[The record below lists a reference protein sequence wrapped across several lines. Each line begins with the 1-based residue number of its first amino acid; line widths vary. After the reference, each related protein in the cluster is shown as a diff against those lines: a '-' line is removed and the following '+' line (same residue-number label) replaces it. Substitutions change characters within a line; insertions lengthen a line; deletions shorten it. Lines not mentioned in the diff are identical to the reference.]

1 MRRVMWPREIKVE
14 VMSWRGFL
22 ADWMWSMKE
31 SEDDTE
37 DFEGLS
43 RRKDGIAIAKRR
55 LQKKQVEGK
64 IRKAKG
70 NTGKK
75 AHTIW
80 MIFNFLSLQNE
91 EKTYFI
97 KALLRIT
104 WVNVVKCL
112 AQALIHGRIL
122 EMLPLYKYQ
131 LHTYP
136 LCPLGVKQ
144 NHCFRGISL
153 TRIKGSGR
161 QERTWNKNIRN
172 EVRRGLIKFTCDSSF
187 SSVLLPQGDKLKYR
201 NLGNEFEI
209 WKICNKTEKKS
220 TI

>member
-1 MRRVMWPREIKVE
+1 
-14 VMSWRGFL
+14 
-22 ADWMWSMKE
+22 
-31 SEDDTE
+31 
-37 DFEGLS
+37 
-43 RRKDGIAIAKRR
+43 
-55 LQKKQVEGK
+55 
-64 IRKAKG
+64 
-70 NTGKK
+70 
-75 AHTIW
+75 

-97 KALLRIT
+97 KAFLRIT

-172 EVRRGLIKFTCDSSF
+172 EVRRDLIKFTCDSSF
-187 SSVLLPQGDKLKYR
+187 SSVLLPQGDKLKYQ
-201 NLGNEFEI
+201 NWEMSLKYEKFVIKQKKIHSIGNKQRILVIFYKEFFQI
-209 WKICNKTEKKS
+209 KDITKIFKGDKQNSKKK
-220 TI
+220 